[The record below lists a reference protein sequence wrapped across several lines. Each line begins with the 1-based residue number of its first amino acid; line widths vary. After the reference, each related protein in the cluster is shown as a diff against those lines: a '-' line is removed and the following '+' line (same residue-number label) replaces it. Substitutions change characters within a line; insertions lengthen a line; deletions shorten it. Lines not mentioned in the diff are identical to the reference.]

1 MHDEKQHIT
10 GWELFG
16 PRVIHQGPWRLLWM
30 SPPRGKER
38 WEVYGL
44 SVDSG
49 EVHDQAG
56 AQPEIMARLV
66 QYWETCY
73 TETGMFDP
81 SHAFPHVQQ

>member
-1 MHDEKQHIT
+1 M
-10 GWELFG
+10 
-16 PRVIHQGPWRLLWM
+16 
-30 SPPRGKER
+30 
-38 WEVYGL
+38 YGL
-44 SVDSG
+44 GVDSG

-66 QYWETCY
+66 QYWETRY

>member
-1 MHDEKQHIT
+1 M
-10 GWELFG
+10 
-16 PRVIHQGPWRLLWM
+16 P
-30 SPPRGKER
+30 PPRGKER

-49 EVHDQAG
+49 AVHDQAG
-56 AQPEIMARLV
+56 AQPEIVACLV

-73 TETGMFDP
+73 TGTGMFDP

>member
-1 MHDEKQHIT
+1 M
-10 GWELFG
+10 
-16 PRVIHQGPWRLLWM
+16 
-30 SPPRGKER
+30 
-38 WEVYGL
+38 YGL
-44 SVDSG
+44 GVDSG

-56 AQPEIMARLV
+56 AQPEVMARLV